1 MERNS
6 RPWVQLISW
15 NVEYSMIFVKMAI
28 GREIQPPSG
37 AVFLQERIANC
48 IKLAIILVDLIG
60 RIQEGKA
67 GGVIHISHDKSLISA
82 RVVHIDVQK

>member
-1 MERNS
+1 
-6 RPWVQLISW
+6 
-15 NVEYSMIFVKMAI
+15 MILVKMAI

-67 GGVIHISHDKSLISA
+67 GDVIHISHDKSFISA